1 MLGEAI
7 GRFTALSINACCS
20 LGPVGFPISRRAR
33 TGESRCPY
41 ARPSVGEREDLPASE
56 RELRQ
61 QRVISAAENLLRIR
75 ERCIRS
81 TRFGITSSYFAG
93 AGTHTGTGCR
103 Q

>member
-7 GRFTALSINACCS
+7 GRSPALSINACCS
-20 LGPVGFPISRRAR
+20 WVPVGFPISAGAR

-41 ARPSVGEREDLPASE
+41 ARPSVGERKDLPASE

-61 QRVISAAENLLRIR
+61 QRVISAARSLLRIR
-75 ERCIRS
+75 ELCIRS
-81 TRFGITSSYFAG
+81 TRFGITSHDFAG